1 MIIKRY
7 LARTM
12 KEALNKIGEELGKE
26 AVIISQRKIKR
37 PGIKGFFSSKIFEV
51 TAANDSK
58 ETSIKEKQDTGSS
71 VLLKEVEEMKSMM
84 STLMVNSNKV
94 AFQGTEEKTEIHN
107 LLQDLDVEDE
117 IIESIMDS
125 LSKSESK
132 EMWKDNLTEIFKGM
146 LSVQV
151 PTMEGTVALIGPT
164 GVGKTTSIAKMA
176 GKLALIDKK
185 KVGLITVDTYRIGAV
200 DQLKTYAE
208 IMNIPFKVVFSIGE
222 MESAVDSM
230 KGCDVILVDTTG
242 RSSKN
247 TMQISELRAY
257 IDKAKA
263 SETHLV
269 ISATTKN
276 KDIKIIT
283 EGYKPLN
290 YDYVIITKLDETSTY
305 GSILNICY
313 KAKAPISFI
322 TTGQNVPE
330 DIKTPTENEVINL
343 ILGEISIC

>member
-37 PGIKGFFSSKIFEV
+37 PGFKGLFSSKIFEV
-51 TAANDSK
+51 TAATDSK
-58 ETSIKEKQDTGSS
+58 DTPIREKQDVGSS
-71 VLLKEVEEMKSMM
+71 MLLKEVEEMKSMM
-84 STLMVNSNKV
+84 STLMVNSNKL
-94 AFQGTEEKTEIHN
+94 AFEAVSEKSEIHN
-107 LLQDLDVEDE
+107 FLAELDVEE
-117 IIESIMDS
+117 EVIENIIDN
-125 LSKSESK
+125 LSKSGSQ
-132 EMWKDNLTEIFKGM
+132 EMWKDSLVEIIKEM
-146 LSVQV
+146 VSVQV

-176 GKLALIDKK
+176 GRLALIEKK

-200 DQLKTYAE
+200 EQLKTYAE

-222 MESAVDSM
+222 MESAIESM

-247 TMQISELRAY
+247 TMQISELRAF

-263 SETHLV
+263 SKVHLV
-269 ISATTKN
+269 ISSTTKN

-283 EGYKPLN
+283 EGYKSIN

-322 TTGQNVPE
+322 TTGQSVPE
-330 DIKTPTENEVINL
+330 DIKTPTESEILNL
-343 ILGEISIC
+343 ILGEKSIC